1 MEAKGHSGRFGS
13 RRSGQISNR
22 RTQVLI
28 AVVSAVLAAVLI
40 YLFVSHDKNTSAPV
54 APAQTTVLVARKYIP
69 AGVPSSTVVSEGL
82 VKPQQVLVTQAATGA
97 VSDASLLS
105 GQVSAAPI
113 AAGQQITVSDFS
125 HDNPTISAYLTRNE
139 RAVAFSLDATH
150 GLTSYLQAG
159 NTVDIMGVDG
169 SKSEMLAQNVSVI
182 ANANG
187 DVVVRLSDKQA
198 LQLTSATGVS
208 SLWLTLRPA
217 AGAKDSVKVG
227 TVENP

>member
-1 MEAKGHSGRFGS
+1 M
-13 RRSGQISNR
+13 
-22 RTQVLI
+22 
-28 AVVSAVLAAVLI
+28 
-40 YLFVSHDKNTSAPV
+40 
-54 APAQTTVLVARKYIP
+54 
-69 AGVPSSTVVSEGL
+69 
-82 VKPQQVLVTQAATGA
+82 
-97 VSDASLLS
+97 
-105 GQVSAAPI
+105 
-113 AAGQQITVSDFS
+113 
-125 HDNPTISAYLTRNE
+125 
-139 RAVAFSLDATH
+139 
-150 GLTSYLQAG
+150 
-159 NTVDIMGVDG
+159 DIMGVDG